1 MILYTESLDFL
12 QLLWIKYKEN
22 RENRLMWDK
31 VLGAWFQC
39 HVPWGCCGA
48 GEGSGGDV
56 PAVSWGWGQAVQF
69 FLLSKQPIVR
79 LSILPDPGASREPC
93 ARLDMAR
100 LPAALRL
107 TRCMQMSTRSAEQ
120 LLITYQRRELH
131 GHPILMHSWMSF
143 LHTSVLSACIYGY
156 RERHGNKEREE
167 HIYKVDCIGVQ
178 RCIYT
183 QCIHTFICTCT
194 HVCKNSVV
202 YFAWRS
208 NDPLKWHK
216 RALPSRSNSK

>member
-1 MILYTESLDFL
+1 MIRPLSASGSSGSLL
-12 QLLWIKYKEN
+12 QLGTCPAFPRSISMVLWFWLYFGKKMSPGNARN
-22 RENRLMWDK
+22 RENQLMWDK

-48 GEGSGGDV
+48 GEGSGGDA
-56 PAVSWGWGQAVQF
+56 PGTSWGWGQAVQF
-69 FLLSKQPIVR
+69 FLPSKQPTVG

-107 TRCMQMSTRSAEQ
+107 TRCMQMSTQSAEQ

-156 RERHGNKEREE
+156 RERHGDKAREE

-183 QCIHTFICTCT
+183 QSMYLSIHAHT
-194 HVCKNSVV
+194 
-202 YFAWRS
+202 RM
-208 NDPLKWHK
+208 
-216 RALPSRSNSK
+216 